1 MFIFMEDIYI
11 PLLSALYDLRSNKCY
26 DFQSG
31 LFLEASLS
39 TDIFVKMKN

>member
-1 MFIFMEDIYI
+1 MYT
-11 PLLSALYDLRSNKCY
+11 PLLSVLYDPRSNKCY

-31 LFLEASLS
+31 PFLEASLS